1 MKIGTLRGVCLI
13 TSIVIFG
20 ALTAGAQTPY
30 QPKFKGDPARSDA
43 ESAALGYMRVVLRA
57 QREYKKRHDKFAPSL
72 QALAGTGS
80 FTKRMARSNDRG
92 DYTSSFHAK
101 KDGFVLTMTPKKYD
115 DQHRAF
121 YAEDD
126 GVIRAEE
133 GKAATAD
140 SPKLKA
146 SREREMFYDAG
157 AEGLISSA
165 RPF

>member
-1 MKIGTLRGVCLI
+1 MGDYVSNTFDISSESQQLMRIGRKLIPCLLA
-13 TSIVIFG
+13 SVFMFS
-20 ALTAGAQTPY
+20 ALLSGAQTPSTY
-30 QPKFKGDPARSDA
+30 QPKFKGDPAHSEA

-92 DYTSSFHAK
+92 DYTSSFHSK
-101 KDGFVLTMTPKKYD
+101 KDGFVLTMTPKQYD

-133 GKAATAD
+133 GKPATAD
-140 SPKLKA
+140 SPKVK
-146 SREREMFYDAG
+146 
-157 AEGLISSA
+157 
-165 RPF
+165 